1 VDIDLELVRKGYDP
15 AQVQDL
21 VGTLS
26 NELKALTAEND
37 RLRAQLA
44 EQPPAASSPSAAD
57 AEPDVFDHW
66 SNETNAL
73 LAAARESIATVH
85 AKAETDAAAV
95 VATAE
100 AEAAEIRH
108 QAQLDAELVIG
119 EATRQAEDTTTAA
132 DAHRLATET
141 DMQALQDRTNA
152 QVGEAKAQLADL
164 QQQRAAISQQLG
176 STKAQLTQLLSLV
189 AAPDDAAP
197 SDHDTAEHADGDPP
211 TTDEPNASAE
221 HADDHA

>member
-37 RLRAQLA
+37 RLRAQLS
-44 EQPPAASSPSAAD
+44 EQPPAASSPSAVEP
-57 AEPDVFDHW
+57 EPDVFDHW

-73 LAAARESIATVH
+73 LTAARESIAAVH
-85 AKAETDAAAV
+85 AAAETDAAAV

-100 AEAAEIRH
+100 TEAAEIRH
-108 QAQLDAELVIG
+108 QAQLDAELVLG
-119 EATRQAEDTTTAA
+119 EATRQAAETTAAA
-132 DAHRLATET
+132 DAHRLTTET
-141 DMQALQDRTNA
+141 DMRALQDRTNA
-152 QVGEAKAQLADL
+152 QVAEAKTQLADL
-164 QQQRAAISQQLG
+164 QQQRAAISRQLG

-189 AAPDDAAP
+189 AAPDDASP
-197 SDHDTAEHADGDPP
+197 VDHDKAAADESATIDA
-211 TTDEPNASAE
+211 PNASAE